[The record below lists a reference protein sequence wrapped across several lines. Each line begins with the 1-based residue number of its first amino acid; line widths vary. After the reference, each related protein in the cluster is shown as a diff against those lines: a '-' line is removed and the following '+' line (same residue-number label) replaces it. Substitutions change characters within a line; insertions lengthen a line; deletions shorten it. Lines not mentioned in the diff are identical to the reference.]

1 MVAFAVD
8 RRSDFASEIGETAN
22 KEWEIEMKVAFCTL
36 GCKVNHYE
44 TAAMAELFTA
54 AGHQVVAFSEEADAY
69 VVNTCTVTAVA
80 DQKSRQML
88 SRAHAQAPGAL
99 IVAVGCYSEVARE
112 KVSALPG
119 VDLVLGTGGRKDIV
133 PLVER
138 ALLGDRPDPA
148 AEPPFA
154 RRTFED
160 LSAVADSRT
169 RATLKVQDGCVSF
182 CTYCAIP
189 FARGALRSRSVESCR
204 RELIALVEKGY
215 REIVL
220 TGIELT
226 EYGKDLQDR
235 PTLNDLIRLSDDCG
249 VERLRLGSLDPRF
262 ADEAFAQT
270 CAGSRSLCHQFHLS
284 LQSGS
289 DTVLRRMNRRYT
301 AEEYLE
307 NADRLRNYMPDAAI
321 TTDVIA
327 GFPGESEAEH
337 TETLAFLKQVGFA
350 RIHAFPY
357 SRRPGT
363 KAAAMS
369 GQLSRQEKAK
379 RAKELINLGDKL
391 EKAFIDRQIGTVQQ
405 VLREE
410 DGTGYTGN
418 YVRVRCPGPAGEL
431 VQVRIVGRK
440 DTIAIGEEI

>member
-1 MVAFAVD
+1 MVD
-8 RRSDFASEIGETAN
+8 
-22 KEWEIEMKVAFCTL
+22 
-36 GCKVNHYE
+36 
-44 TAAMAELFTA
+44 
-54 AGHQVVAFSEEADAY
+54 FSEKADAY

-88 SRAHAQAPGAL
+88 SRAHAQSPDTL
-99 IVAVGCYSEVARE
+99 IVAVGCYSEVAKE
-112 KVSALPG
+112 KVASLPG

-133 PLVER
+133 PLVEQ
-138 ALLGDRPDPA
+138 ALLGEKPDPA
-148 AEPPFA
+148 AVPPFS
-154 RRTFED
+154 RRQFED

-189 FARGALRSRSVESCR
+189 FARGALRSRSMESCR
-204 RELIALVEKGY
+204 RELTTLTEKGY

-226 EYGKDLQDR
+226 EYGKDLADR
-235 PTLNDLIRLSDDCG
+235 PTLNDLIRLSDECG

-270 CAGSRSLCHQFHLS
+270 CAQSRSLCHQFHLS

-289 DTVLRRMNRRYT
+289 DTVLVRMNRRYT
-301 AEEYLE
+301 AAEYLR
-307 NADRLRNYMPDAAI
+307 NADRLRAYMPDAAI

-327 GFPGESEAEH
+327 GFPGETEAEH
-337 TETLAFLKQVGFA
+337 QETAAFLRQVGFA
-350 RIHAFPY
+350 RIHVFPY
-357 SRRPGT
+357 SKRPGT
-363 KAAAMS
+363 KAASMP
-369 GQLSRQEKAK
+369 GQLTRQEKAR
-379 RAKELINLGDKL
+379 RARELIALGDEL
-391 EKAFIDRQIGTVQQ
+391 EKVFIDRQIGTLQQ
-405 VLREE
+405 VLMEE

-431 VQVRIVGRK
+431 VAVRIVGRK
-440 DTIAIGEEI
+440 DTIAEGESI

>member
-1 MVAFAVD
+1 
-8 RRSDFASEIGETAN
+8 
-22 KEWEIEMKVAFCTL
+22 MKVAFYTL

-54 AGHQVVAFSEEADAY
+54 AGHQVVDFSEPADAY
-69 VVNTCTVTAVA
+69 IVNTCTVTAVA

-88 SRAHAQAPGAL
+88 SRAHAQSPEAL
-99 IVAVGCYSEVARE
+99 VVAVGCYSEVARE
-112 KVSALPG
+112 KVAALPG

-133 PLVER
+133 SLVER
-138 ALLGDRPDPA
+138 ALLGQRPDPHGV
-148 AEPPFA
+148 PPFS

-189 FARGALRSRSVESCR
+189 FARGALRSRSMASCR
-204 RELIALVEKGY
+204 RELTTLVEKGY

-226 EYGKDLQDR
+226 EYGKDLTDR
-235 PTLNDLIRLSDDCG
+235 PTLNDLIRLADDCG

-262 ADEAFAQT
+262 ADETFAQT
-270 CAGSRSLCHQFHLS
+270 CAESRSLCHQFHLS

-289 DTVLRRMNRRYT
+289 DGVLSRMDRRYT
-301 AEEYLE
+301 AREYGE
-307 NADRLRNYMPDAAI
+307 NAQRLRTYMPDAAI

-327 GFPGESEAEH
+327 GFPGETPVEH
-337 TETLAFLKQVGFA
+337 GETCAFLREVAFA
-350 RIHAFPY
+350 RIHVFPY

-363 KAAAMS
+363 KAAS
-369 GQLSRQEKAK
+369 LPGQLTRQEKAR
-379 RAKELINLGDKL
+379 RARELIAIGTEL

-405 VLREE
+405 VLMEE
-410 DGTGYTGN
+410 DGTGYTKN
-418 YVRVRCPGPAGEL
+418 YVRVRCPGPAGEP
-431 VQVRIVGRK
+431 VEARIVGRK
-440 DTIAIGEEI
+440 DTIAIGKEISK

>member
-1 MVAFAVD
+1 MRVAFY
-8 RRSDFASEIGETAN
+8 
-22 KEWEIEMKVAFCTL
+22 TL

-54 AGHQVVAFSEEADAY
+54 AGHQVVAFSEPADAY

-88 SRAHAQAPGAL
+88 SRAHAQAPDAL
-99 IVAVGCYSEVARE
+99 VVAVGCYSEVAKD
-112 KVSALPG
+112 KVATLPG

-133 PLVER
+133 ALVER
-138 ALLGDRPDPA
+138 ALLGDRPDGDS
-148 AEPPFA
+148 ESPFS
-154 RRTFED
+154 RRAFEE

-189 FARGALRSRSVESCR
+189 FARGALRSRSMESCR
-204 RELIALVEKGY
+204 RELLALAEKGY

-226 EYGKDLQDR
+226 EYGKDLAER
-235 PTLNDLIRLSDDCG
+235 PTLNDLIRLSDACG

-262 ADEAFAQT
+262 ADETFAQT
-270 CAGSRSLCHQFHLS
+270 CAGSRSLCHQLHLS

-301 AEEYLE
+301 AEEYRK
-307 NADRLRNYMPDAAI
+307 NADRLRAYMPDAAI

-327 GFPGESEAEH
+327 GFPGETEREH
-337 TETLAFLKQVGFA
+337 QETGAFLRQVGFA
-350 RIHAFPY
+350 RIHVFPY

-363 KAAAMS
+363 KAAAMP
-369 GQLSRQEKAK
+369 GQLTRQEKAK
-379 RAKELINLGDKL
+379 RARELIRLGEGL
-391 EKAFIDRQIGTVQQ
+391 EAAFIDRQMGTVHR
-405 VLREE
+405 VLMEE
-410 DGTGYTGN
+410 DGTGYTEN
-418 YVRVRCPGPAGEL
+418 YVRVRCPGPAGE
-431 VQVRIVGRK
+431 VVKARIVGREN
-440 DTIAIGEEI
+440 TIAIGELV

>member
-1 MVAFAVD
+1 MRVSFY
-8 RRSDFASEIGETAN
+8 
-22 KEWEIEMKVAFCTL
+22 TL

-54 AGHQVVAFSEEADAY
+54 AGHTVVDFSEPADACI
-69 VVNTCTVTAVA
+69 VNTCTVTAVA

-88 SRAHAQAPGAL
+88 SRAHAQRPDAL

-133 PLVER
+133 SLVEQ
-138 ALLGDRPDPA
+138 ALLGEKQDTEA
-148 AEPPFA
+148 VPPFS
-154 RRTFED
+154 RRSFED

-189 FARGALRSRSVESCR
+189 FARGALRSRSMESCR
-204 RELIALVEKGY
+204 RELLALTEKGY
-215 REIVL
+215 KEIVL

-226 EYGKDLQDR
+226 EYGKDLADR
-235 PTLNDLIRLSDDCG
+235 PTLNDLIRLSDECG

-262 ADEAFAQT
+262 ADEAFART

-289 DTVLRRMNRRYT
+289 DTVLLRMNRRYT
-301 AEEYLE
+301 AKEYWE
-307 NADRLRNYMPDAAI
+307 NADRLRKYMPDAAI

-327 GFPGESEAEH
+327 GFPGETQAEH
-337 TETLAFLKQVGFA
+337 EQTAAFLRQVGFA
-350 RIHAFPY
+350 RIHVFPY

-363 KAAAMS
+363 KAAS
-369 GQLSRQEKAK
+369 LPGQLTRQEKAR
-379 RAKELINLGDKL
+379 RARELIEIGDEL
-391 EKAFIDRQIGTVQQ
+391 EKSFIDRQIGAVHQ
-405 VLREE
+405 VLMEE

-431 VQVRIVGRK
+431 VSVRITGREN
-440 DTIAIGEEI
+440 TIAIGDLV

>member
-1 MVAFAVD
+1 
-8 RRSDFASEIGETAN
+8 
-22 KEWEIEMKVAFCTL
+22 MKVAFYTL

-54 AGHQVVAFSEEADAY
+54 AGHQVVEFSEPADAY
-69 VVNTCTVTAVA
+69 IVNTCTVTAVA

-88 SRAHAQAPGAL
+88 SRAHAQSPDAL
-99 IVAVGCYSEVARE
+99 VVAVGCYSEVARE
-112 KVSALPG
+112 KVAGLPG

-133 PLVER
+133 SLVER
-138 ALLGDRPDPA
+138 ALMGEKPDPDSV
-148 AEPPFA
+148 PPFS
-154 RRTFED
+154 RRSFED

-189 FARGALRSRSVESCR
+189 FARGALRSRSMESCR
-204 RELIALVEKGY
+204 RELLALAEKGY

-226 EYGKDLQDR
+226 EYGKDLADR
-235 PTLNDLIRLSDDCG
+235 PTLNDLIRLADECG

-262 ADEAFAQT
+262 ADETFALT
-270 CAGSRSLCHQFHLS
+270 CAQSRSLCRQFHLS

-289 DTVLRRMNRRYT
+289 DTVLARMNRRYT

-307 NADRLRNYMPDAAI
+307 NADRLRACMPDAAI

-327 GFPGESEAEH
+327 GFPGETGTEH
-337 TETLAFLKQVGFA
+337 RETAAFLRQMGFA
-350 RIHAFPY
+350 RIHVFPY

-363 KAAAMS
+363 RAAAMA
-369 GQLSRQEKAK
+369 GQLTRQEKA
-379 RAKELINLGDKL
+379 RRTKELIAIGEGL
-391 EKAFIDRQIGTVQQ
+391 EKAFIDRQIGIVQQ
-405 VLREE
+405 VLMEE

-418 YVRVRCPGPAGEL
+418 YVRVRCPGSAGEL
-431 VQVRIVGRK
+431 VRVRIVGREK
-440 DTIAIGEEI
+440 TIAIGESV